1 MLIERIPERGWIPLY
16 TLYKVGKIPAATK
29 LQKLIFLIQTEG
41 KLDGYRFFKHY
52 YGPYSEE
59 LDVDIKSFA
68 QSLDLIDVQVVEG
81 NKYPYYI
88 YSPTQKGIKTIQ
100 EIITKIPTMELKRAD
115 KIIDKYRNKNYKEL
129 MEYVYKKYV
138 IPAQTFEEIYPSISD
153 DLISL
158 NNVWEKWYKDDCPAS
173 LLILSIVEYNS
184 KVLEK
189 LKSAKDPVIR
199 GVCTSA
205 ISELTAKIV
214 DLTSNCQTS
223 KDCPFSFKALLTEI
237 SDHVNFL
244 ETYCSKNNILP
255 DILDIDFSDFM
266 NEEELT
272 RLEKTVAETR
282 PSELM
287 Y

>member
-16 TLYKVGKIPAATK
+16 TLYKVGKVPAATK

-59 LDVDIKSFA
+59 LDVDVKSFS

-81 NKYPYYI
+81 SKYPYYI

-100 EIITKIPTMELKRAD
+100 EIIKKTPTEELKKAD
-115 KIIDKYRNKNYKEL
+115 KIIDKYRNKNYREL

-138 IPAQTFEEIYPSISD
+138 IPEQTFETIYPSISD

-184 KVLEK
+184 KALEK
-189 LKSAKDPVIR
+189 LKNVKDAVIR

-223 KDCPFSFKALLTEI
+223 KDCPFTFKTLLTEI

-244 ETYCSKNNILP
+244 DTYCSKNNILP

-272 RLEKTVAETR
+272 RLEKNIAQTR